1 MNTTTSDPGNA
12 AVLFVTGFP
21 RSGTTWTNSIFLH
34 CFKCGFA
41 NEIQFLLQFHKR
53 LNSYGDLGVERNMDR
68 LVSDLLADEYFRILK
83 KSYKVEIS
91 KSELLNRIKNNTYA
105 DLVLAVLQA
114 VAMHLGKEIV
124 GGKCPSLGWNL
135 DAVYAM
141 FPNAKVVHVVR
152 DGRDCA
158 LSHYRMAWGFRNAYI
173 AARRWL
179 DYMQRTRAAGERVGP
194 GQYMEFRYEDLLKDP
209 ASVLARL
216 EGFILGHEDAGIR
229 SCALA
234 EIGDNGLSGNFNKW
248 KSDMS
253 RREQGIFESV
263 AGSMLGKL
271 GYELTGSTR
280 GVSRFEAGYWWL
292 DDRLRRELRALMR
305 RLFPSMGEKRRVR

>member
-1 MNTTTSDPGNA
+1 MSITPSASNNP
-12 AVLFVTGFP
+12 VLFVTGFP

-53 LNSYGDLGVERNMDR
+53 LSSYGDLQVESNMDQ
-68 LVSDLLADEYFRILK
+68 LVSDLLADEYFKILK

-91 KSELLNRIKNNTYA
+91 KTELLDQISSNTFA
-105 DLVLAVLQA
+105 GLVHAVFQT
-114 VAMHLGKEIV
+114 VAAHLGKEVV
-124 GGKCPSLGWNL
+124 GGKCPSLGWGL

-158 LSHYRMAWGFRNAYI
+158 LSHYRMAWGFRNAYV
-173 AARRWL
+173 AARHWL
-179 DYMQRTRAAGERVGP
+179 DYMQRARAMGERVGP

-216 EGFILGHEDAGIR
+216 ELFILGHEDAGIR
-229 SCALA
+229 ACAMA

-248 KSDMS
+248 KSAMS
-253 RREQGIFESV
+253 PREQGIFDSV
-263 AGSMLGKL
+263 AGSMLEKL
-271 GYELTGSTR
+271 GYELSGRTHR
-280 GVSRFEAGYWWL
+280 VSRIEAGYWWL
-292 DDRLRRELRALMR
+292 DDRLRRELRALLR
-305 RLFPSMGEKRRVR
+305 RLFPSMGEKLKAR